1 MKIVKLGRGKC
12 KSTAAIMESSKTCIP
27 ILVYNRNQIK
37 MLEERAKSLGLDIPE
52 PVTLIDHLAKNGNKK
67 PFRVIVDETEQ
78 ILKALL
84 DTELHMITLTE
95 DKNMPNTP
103 PIPPA
108 KITKDTITVN
118 LKIGSTI
125 IFANADD
132 YTIDNENGWLTI
144 FRNGKK
150 RATLKLSH
158 VDSVF
163 VE

>member
-1 MKIVKLGRGKC
+1 MKIVKLGRGKG
-12 KSTAAIMESSKTCIP
+12 KSTAAIVESSKTYIP
-27 ILVYNRNQIK
+27 ILVYNRNQVK
-37 MLEERAKSLGLDIPE
+37 MLNDRAENLGLDIPE
-52 PVTLIDHLAKNGNKK
+52 PVTLKEHLTKKGTKK
-67 PFRVIVDETEQ
+67 PFRLIVDETEQ
-78 ILKALL
+78 ILKTLL

-125 IFANADD
+125 IFADADD

-144 FRNGKK
+144 FGNGKK
-150 RATLKLSH
+150 RATLKLSQIE
-158 VDSVF
+158 SVI